1 MKHDSRIDD
10 YIADKEEFAQPILER
25 LRALMA
31 EVVPD
36 AEEDIKWGAPHWVVG
51 GRNLAGVSAFKAHV
65 RIFPHGAIEEDEKAD
80 WDRFGRLTSVA
91 DCPDVAEL
99 KRLLASRIKLLE
111 SGKPLARAAAKEPIP
126 VPDDFTDALQAS
138 PAAVETWAAFTD
150 AQRREYLDWIV
161 SAKREET
168 RAKRI
173 ATAAEW
179 ISEGRRRNWKYENC

>member
-1 MKHDSRIDD
+1 M
-10 YIADKEEFAQPILER
+10 
-25 LRALMA
+25 
-31 EVVPD
+31 
-36 AEEDIKWGAPHWVVG
+36 VG
-51 GRNLAGVSAFKAHV
+51 GRNLAGISAFKAHV
-65 RIFPHGAIEEDEKAD
+65 RIFPHGAIEDDEKAD

-99 KRLLASRIKLLE
+99 KRLLASRIELLE

-126 VPDDFTDALQAS
+126 VPDDFIDGLQAS

-150 AQRREYLDWIV
+150 SQRREYLDWIV

-179 ISEGRRRNWKYENC
+179 ISEGKRRNWKYENC